1 VRLPPRVA
9 SSLAAA
15 RTSSSG
21 LDRERRESD
30 LEQLRA
36 VLTPEEQA
44 LLVLRVDRE
53 LSWREVAVA
62 LGEEPDDEA
71 CCAALRK
78 RFERLKEKLAGFAR
92 ERGLLP
98 SA

>member
-1 VRLPPRVA
+1 
-9 SSLAAA
+9 
-15 RTSSSG
+15 
-21 LDRERRESD
+21 
-30 LEQLRA
+30 
-36 VLTPEEQA
+36 
-44 LLVLRVDRE
+44 VLRVDRE

-62 LGEEPDDEA
+62 LGEEADDEA